1 MRLSEV
7 QLRALIRKAL
17 LTEKKW
23 ADLDAPKGT
32 TIPLTPDDFKEEEW
46 ENPEELDLEDD
57 VTLSDEIFDLIQ
69 NAYADVELEPGKYG
83 NAKVQS
89 PEDLP
94 AGYTVMKAADIDG
107 DPEPDYFRGGK
118 MRSGRYK
125 MGIVGHDGSRAAI
138 DMYLEETAKDLM
150 AGGIAEM
157 SGKIAHIMITRYGVP
172 AVTSKDQ
179 VESMLGKSVEWVGVH
194 PNEKYANRYGSA
206 YEGWYNRGIGGKS
219 HMKILLGGA

>member
-1 MRLSEV
+1 MRLSES
-7 QLRALIRKAL
+7 QLRKLIRKAL

-32 TIPLTPDDFKEEEW
+32 TIPLSPDDFEEEEW
-46 ENPEELDLEDD
+46 ENPDLDPYDD
-57 VTLSDEIFDLIQ
+57 VTLSDEIYDLIQ

-138 DMYLEETAKDLM
+138 DMYLEETAKELIS
-150 AGGIAEM
+150 GGIAEM
-157 SGKIAHIMITRYGVP
+157 SGKIAHVMITRYGVP
-172 AVTSKDQ
+172 AVTSKEQ
-179 VESMLGKSVEWVGVH
+179 VESMLGKSVEWLGVH
-194 PNEKYANRYGSA
+194 PSEKYAERYGSS